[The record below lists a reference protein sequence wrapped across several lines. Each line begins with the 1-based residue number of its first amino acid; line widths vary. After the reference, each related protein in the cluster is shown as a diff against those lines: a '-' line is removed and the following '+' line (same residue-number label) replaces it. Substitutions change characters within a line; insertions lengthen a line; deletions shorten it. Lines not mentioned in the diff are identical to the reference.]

1 MATAPDESLIQKLS
15 PPAAAVDLQGGTLL
29 DVKEFDEVDETDGCK
44 VHVTEY
50 HILSADGQEEM
61 TKTCRRKLKIECN
74 QSTRKTEIANGREAL
89 IEEKTE
95 RLFGDIDGFRQPIVL
110 VDRSKALMDFS
121 NSEDSA
127 ISAVL
132 QKTQENFLSLLNEQ
146 KDQLI
151 NMFPELFSEM
161 RTSSSLSDA
170 PQTEV
175 ETIVNPDGSTT
186 TRTRSS
192 RAYSTRFSKHEMYV
206 NGVKQESKSK
216 FRAFMEY
223 KGPDGGFKV
232 KLRDTSGDDDL
243 SEEEADDVNEDVIAD
258 TESQISEIPDTQSVM
273 ISGVGLNRVPAMKEK
288 IMKRTEKAWLAAK
301 ELVDSEQRYV
311 EKLRLLDET
320 FRKKIDEEKILE
332 KDRITQLFANISS
345 LHQFH
350 NTHLLPALMESA
362 REWHTTH
369 RISDV
374 LRKRAPF
381 LKMYSEYTNNYKRA
395 TKVFNDCLRKKRRF
409 AQIVHEI
416 EMKPEC
422 ENLPLVS
429 HLICPVQRVMRYQ
442 LLLQEYKKHLD
453 PSDVDYD
460 DTVAA
465 LELVLDAASHAN
477 EMMRKLDRY
486 RNVLEVQEQ
495 IGSAMSLVSPG
506 RELIRKGKVMKI
518 LSSSEKTEERHLF
531 LFNDLLILASERTLP
546 GFAKLKVRAIFD
558 TTLAQIFEGDNLE
571 RENSFYVRGSD
582 SPTGPSRCVELM
594 TETSEEK
601 SVWID
606 AVWNVI
612 SESLSRKR
620 SFSPPVSFIASIN
633 LDTISTTVTSPRS
646 ENRCCAKCNAEFSF
660 ISRGT
665 TCAHCAQRFCKKC
678 FGKLRSED
686 KTMRICDTC
695 LLQRDYSQPKE
706 NHLKTR
712 TNPLLIGAQEGEILH
727 ASYVKLRGSMN
738 KPLKRY
744 FVVRKDFCVYSYAS
758 DTAEGALAMLPLPGC
773 QVKMSNERLTFT
785 VKHMHRQYLVSV
797 DCEATQIKWMAVL
810 DLVANAVL
818 REKANS

>member
-1 MATAPDESLIQKLS
+1 MATTPDESLIQKLS
-15 PPAAAVDLQGGTLL
+15 PPATIDLKGGTLL

-110 VDRSKALMDFS
+110 VDRSKAVMDFS
-121 NSEDSA
+121 NSEDSG

-132 QKTQENFLSLLNEQ
+132 QKTQEKFLSMLNEQ

-161 RTSSSLSDA
+161 RTSSSLLDT

-186 TRTRSS
+186 TRMRSS
-192 RAYSTRFSKHEMYV
+192 RAYSTRFSKHEMYI

-223 KGPDGGFKV
+223 KGPDGGFRV
-232 KLRDTSGDDDL
+232 KLRDTSGDDL
-243 SEEEADDVNEDVIAD
+243 SEEEADDISDDIITD
-258 TESQISEIPDTQSVM
+258 TQSQISEIPDTQSVM
-273 ISGVGLNRVPAMKEK
+273 ISGGSLNRIPAMKEK
-288 IMKRTEKAWLAAK
+288 IKKRTEKAWLAAK

-311 EKLRLLDET
+311 DKLRLLDET
-320 FRKKIDEEKILE
+320 FRKKVDEEKILE
-332 KDRITQLFANISS
+332 RDRITQLFANISS

-350 NTHLLPALMESA
+350 NTHLLPALMESS
-362 REWHTTH
+362 RDWHTTH

-395 TKVFNDCLRKKRRF
+395 TKVFDECLRKKRRF

-416 EMKPEC
+416 ETKPEC

-460 DTVAA
+460 DTEAA

-486 RNVLEVQEQ
+486 KNVLEVQEQ
-495 IGSAMSLVSPG
+495 LGNAVSLVSPG

-531 LFNDLLILASERTLP
+531 LFNDLLLLASERTLP
-546 GFAKLKVRAIFD
+546 GFSKLKVRAIFD
-558 TTLAQIFEGDNLE
+558 ATLAQICEGDNLE
-571 RENSFYVRGSD
+571 RENSFYMRGSD

-594 TETSEEK
+594 TENSKEK
-601 SVWID
+601 SDWID

-612 SESLSRKR
+612 SESLSRKK
-620 SFSPPVSFIASIN
+620 SFSPPIAN
-633 LDTISTTVTSPRS
+633 LTSPRS
-646 ENRCCAKCNAEFSF
+646 ENRSCAKCDAEFSF
-660 ISRGT
+660 ISKGIACVH
-665 TCAHCAQRFCKKC
+665 CAHRFCKKC

-686 KTMRICDTC
+686 KNMRICDIC
-695 LLQRDYSQPKE
+695 LRKREYSQTKE
-706 NHLKTR
+706 SHLRTR
-712 TNPLLIGAQEGEILH
+712 INPLSLGANEGEILY
-727 ASYVKLRGSMN
+727 ASNVKFRGLLN

-744 FVVRKDFCVYSYAS
+744 FVVRKDFCLYSYAS
-758 DTAEGALAMLPLPGC
+758 DNAESALAMLPLPGC
-773 QVKMSNERLTFT
+773 EVKMSNERHTFT
-785 VKHMHRQYLVSV
+785 IKHMQRQYMVTVESE
-797 DCEATQIKWMAVL
+797 EAQIKWMAVL
-810 DLVANAVL
+810 DLASNAVL
-818 REKANS
+818 REKISSS

>member
-1 MATAPDESLIQKLS
+1 MDIVPDGSLIQKLS
-15 PPAAAVDLQGGTLL
+15 PPATVDLQGGTLL

-74 QSTRKTEIANGREAL
+74 QSTRKTEIANGRKAL

-110 VDRSKALMDFS
+110 VDRSKALVDFS
-121 NSEDSA
+121 NPEDST

-132 QKTQENFLSLLNEQ
+132 QKTQEKFLNMLNEQ
-146 KDQLI
+146 KDQLR

-161 RTSSSLSDA
+161 RTSSSLSDT

-186 TRTRSS
+186 TRVRSS
-192 RAYSTRFSKHEMYV
+192 RAYSTRFSKHEMYI

-223 KGPDGGFKV
+223 KGPDGGFRV

-243 SEEEADDVNEDVIAD
+243 SEEEADDVNDDIIAD
-258 TESQISEIPDTQSVM
+258 IQSQISEIPDTQSVM
-273 ISGVGLNRVPAMKEK
+273 ISGGSLNRIPAMKEK

-311 EKLRLLDET
+311 DKLRLLDET

-332 KDRITQLFANISS
+332 RDRITQLFANISS

-350 NTHLLPALMESA
+350 NTHLLPALMESS
-362 REWHTTH
+362 RDWHTTH

-453 PSDVDYD
+453 PSDADYE

-486 RNVLEVQEQ
+486 KNVLEVQEQ
-495 IGSAMSLVSPG
+495 VGSTISLVSPG

-531 LFNDLLILASERTLP
+531 LFNDLLLLASERTLP

-558 TTLAQIFEGDNLE
+558 ATLAQICEGDNLE

-582 SPTGPSRCVELM
+582 SPAGPSRCVELM
-594 TETSEEK
+594 TATSEEK
-601 SVWID
+601 SAWID

-612 SESLSRKR
+612 SESLSRKK
-620 SFSPPVSFIASIN
+620 SFNPQIPSI
-633 LDTISTTVTSPRS
+633 TSPRS
-646 ENRCCAKCNAEFSF
+646 ENRCCAKCDVEFSF

-665 TCAHCAQRFCKKC
+665 ACAHCAQRFCKKC
-678 FGKLRSED
+678 FGKLRNED
-686 KTMRICDTC
+686 KTMRICETC
-695 LLQRDYSQPKE
+695 LRQPDYSQPKE
-706 NHLKTR
+706 NVLKTR
-712 TNPLLIGAQEGEILH
+712 TNPLSIGAKEGEILY
-727 ASYVKLRGSMN
+727 ASYVKFRGSLN

-744 FVVRKDFCVYSYAS
+744 FVVRKDFCLYSYAS
-758 DTAEGALAMLPLPGC
+758 DNAESALAMLPLPGC
-773 QVKMSNERLTFT
+773 ELTMNSERLTFT
-785 VKHMHRQYLVSV
+785 IKHMQRQYMVSV
-797 DCEATQIKWMAVL
+797 ESEDAQIKWMAVL
-810 DLVANAVL
+810 DLASNAVL
-818 REKANS
+818 REKINS

>member
-1 MATAPDESLIQKLS
+1 MTTVPDGSLIQKLS
-15 PPAAAVDLQGGTLL
+15 PPAAIDLQGGTLL

-50 HILSADGQEEM
+50 HILSADGQEEV

-95 RLFGDIDGFRQPIVL
+95 RLFGDIDGFRQPIVV

-121 NSEDSA
+121 NPEPDAA

-132 QKTQENFLSLLNEQ
+132 QRTQEKFLNMLNEQ

-151 NMFPELFSEM
+151 SMFPELFSEM
-161 RTSSSLSDA
+161 RTSSSLLDT

-186 TRTRSS
+186 TRMRSS
-192 RAYSTRFSKHEMYV
+192 RAYSTRFSKHEMYI

-223 KGPDGGFKV
+223 KGPDGGFRV
-232 KLRDTSGDDDL
+232 KLRDTSEDDL
-243 SEEEADDVNEDVIAD
+243 SEEEADDMSDDIIMD
-258 TESQISEIPDTQSVM
+258 TQSQISEIPDTQSVV
-273 ISGVGLNRVPAMKEK
+273 IAGGSLNRVPAMKEK
-288 IMKRTEKAWLAAK
+288 IKKRTEKAWLAAK

-311 EKLRLLDET
+311 DKLRLLDET
-320 FRKKIDEEKILE
+320 FRKKVDEEKILE
-332 KDRITQLFANISS
+332 RDKITQLFANISS

-350 NTHLLPALMESA
+350 NTHLLPALMESS
-362 REWHTTH
+362 RDWHTTH

-395 TKVFNDCLRKKRRF
+395 TKVFDECLRKKRRF

-416 EMKPEC
+416 ETKPEC

-442 LLLQEYKKHLD
+442 LLLQEYKKHLV

-460 DTVAA
+460 DTEAA
-465 LELVLDAASHAN
+465 LGLVLDAASHAN

-486 RNVLEVQEQ
+486 KNVLEVQEQ
-495 IGSAMSLVSPG
+495 LGNAVSLVSPG

-531 LFNDLLILASERTLP
+531 LFNDLLLLASERTLP

-594 TETSEEK
+594 TESSKEK
-601 SVWID
+601 SDWID

-612 SESLSRKR
+612 SESLSRKK
-620 SFSPPVSFIASIN
+620 SFSPPIANFI
-633 LDTISTTVTSPRS
+633 SPRS
-646 ENRCCAKCNAEFSF
+646 ESRCCAKCDSEFSF
-660 ISRGT
+660 ISKGT
-665 TCAHCAQRFCKKC
+665 ACSHCAQRFCKKC
-678 FGKLRSED
+678 FGKLRNED
-686 KTMRICDTC
+686 KSMRICDIC
-695 LLQRDYSQPKE
+695 LRQREYSQTKE
-706 NHLKTR
+706 NSLRTR
-712 TNPLLIGAQEGEILH
+712 TNPLSLGAKEGEILY
-727 ASYVKLRGSMN
+727 ASNVKFRGSLN
-738 KPLKRY
+738 KPLRRY

-758 DTAEGALAMLPLPGC
+758 DSAESALAMLPLPGC
-773 QVKMSNERLTFT
+773 EVKMSGERLTFT
-785 VKHMHRQYLVSV
+785 IKHMQRQYMVSV
-797 DCEATQIKWMAVL
+797 ESEEAQIKWMAIL
-810 DLVANAVL
+810 DLASNAVL
-818 REKANS
+818 REKTNS

>member
-1 MATAPDESLIQKLS
+1 MATVPDGSLIQKLS
-15 PPAAAVDLQGGTLL
+15 PPATVDLQGGTLL

-121 NSEDSA
+121 NPEDSA

-132 QKTQENFLSLLNEQ
+132 QKTQEKFLSMLNEQ

-151 NMFPELFSEM
+151 NKFPELFSEM
-161 RTSSSLSDA
+161 RTSSSLSDT

-175 ETIVNPDGSTT
+175 ETVVNPDGSTT
-186 TRTRSS
+186 TRMRSS
-192 RAYSTRFSKHEMYV
+192 RAYSTRFSKHEMYI

-243 SEEEADDVNEDVIAD
+243 SEEEADDINYDVVAD
-258 TESQISEIPDTQSVM
+258 AESQISEIPDTQSVL
-273 ISGVGLNRVPAMKEK
+273 ISGGSLNRVPAMKEK
-288 IMKRTEKAWLAAK
+288 TMKRTEKAWLAAK

-311 EKLRLLDET
+311 DKLRLLDET
-320 FRKKIDEEKILE
+320 FRKKIDDEKILE
-332 KDRITQLFANISS
+332 RDRITQLFANISS

-350 NTHLLPALMESA
+350 NTHLLPALMESS
-362 REWHTTH
+362 RDWHTTH

-409 AQIVHEI
+409 AQVVHEI

-486 RNVLEVQEQ
+486 KNVLEVQEQ
-495 IGSAMSLVSPG
+495 VGSAISLVSPG
-506 RELIRKGKVMKI
+506 RELVRKGKLIKI

-531 LFNDLLILASERTLP
+531 LFNDLLLLASERTLP

-558 TTLAQIFEGDNLE
+558 ATLAQICEGDNLE

-582 SPTGPSRCVELM
+582 SPTSPSRCVELM

-601 SVWID
+601 SAWID

-612 SESLSRKR
+612 SESLSRKK
-620 SFSPPVSFIASIN
+620 SFSPPIP
-633 LDTISTTVTSPRS
+633 TIITPQRS
-646 ENRCCAKCNAEFSF
+646 ENRCCAKCDVEFSF

-665 TCAHCAQRFCKKC
+665 ACIQCAQRFCKKC
-678 FGKLRSED
+678 FGRLRNED
-686 KTMRICDTC
+686 KAMRVCDIC
-695 LLQRDYSQPKE
+695 LQQRISHDYSQPKE
-706 NHLKTR
+706 NQPKTR
-712 TNPLLIGAQEGEILH
+712 TNPLSIGTKEGEILH
-727 ASYVKLRGSMN
+727 ASYVKFRGSMN

-744 FVVRKDFCVYSYAS
+744 FVVRKDFCLYSYAS
-758 DTAEGALAMLPLPGC
+758 DSAESALAMLPLPGC
-773 QVKMSNERLTFT
+773 EVKMNNERFTFT
-785 VKHMHRQYLVSV
+785 IKHMQRQYMVTVESE
-797 DCEATQIKWMAVL
+797 DAQIKWMAVL
-810 DLVANAVL
+810 DLASNAVL
-818 REKANS
+818 REKINS

>member
-1 MATAPDESLIQKLS
+1 MATTPDRSLIQKLS
-15 PPAAAVDLQGGTLL
+15 SLPTVDLQGGTLL

-132 QKTQENFLSLLNEQ
+132 QKTQEKFLNMLNEQ

-161 RTSSSLSDA
+161 RATSSLLDT

-186 TRTRSS
+186 TRMRSS
-192 RAYSTRFSKHEMYV
+192 RAYSTRFSKHEMYI

-223 KGPDGGFKV
+223 KGPDGGFRV
-232 KLRDTSGDDDL
+232 KLRDTSGDDL
-243 SEEEADDVNEDVIAD
+243 SEEEADDMSDEIITD
-258 TESQISEIPDTQSVM
+258 TQSQISEIPDTQSVM
-273 ISGVGLNRVPAMKEK
+273 ISGGSLNRVPAMKEK
-288 IMKRTEKAWLAAK
+288 IKKRTEKAWLAAK

-311 EKLRLLDET
+311 DKLRLLDET
-320 FRKKIDEEKILE
+320 FRKKVDEEKILE
-332 KDRITQLFANISS
+332 RDRITQLFSNISS

-350 NTHLLPALMESA
+350 NTHLLPALMESS
-362 REWHTTH
+362 RDWHTTH
-369 RISDV
+369 RISGV

-395 TKVFNDCLRKKRRF
+395 TKVFDECLKKKRRF

-416 EMKPEC
+416 ETKPEC

-453 PSDVDYD
+453 PSDVDYN
-460 DTVAA
+460 DTEAA

-486 RNVLEVQEQ
+486 KNVLEVQEQ
-495 IGSAMSLVSPG
+495 LGNAVSLVSPG

-531 LFNDLLILASERTLP
+531 LFNDLLLLASERTLP
-546 GFAKLKVRAIFD
+546 GFAKLKARAIFD
-558 TTLAQIFEGDNLE
+558 ATLAQICEGDNLE
-571 RENSFYVRGSD
+571 RENSFYVCGSD

-594 TETSEEK
+594 TENSKEK
-601 SVWID
+601 SSWID

-612 SESLSRKR
+612 SESLSRKK
-620 SFSPPVSFIASIN
+620 SFSPPIAS
-633 LDTISTTVTSPRS
+633 LASSRS
-646 ENRCCAKCNAEFSF
+646 ENRCCAKCDAEFSF
-660 ISRGT
+660 ISKGIA
-665 TCAHCAQRFCKKC
+665 CAHCSHRFCKKC
-678 FGKLRSED
+678 FGKLRNED
-686 KTMRICDTC
+686 KNMRICDIC
-695 LLQRDYSQPKE
+695 LRQREYSQTKE
-706 NHLKTR
+706 SQVRTR
-712 TNPLLIGAQEGEILH
+712 TNPLSLGAKEGEILQ
-727 ASYVKLRGSMN
+727 ASNVKFRGPLN

-744 FVVRKDFCVYSYAS
+744 FVVRKDFCLYSYAS
-758 DTAEGALAMLPLPGC
+758 DNAESALAMLPLPGC
-773 QVKMSNERLTFT
+773 EVKMSNERHTFT
-785 VKHMHRQYLVSV
+785 IKHMQRQYMICVESE
-797 DCEATQIKWMAVL
+797 EAQIKWMAVL
-810 DLVANAVL
+810 DLASNAVL
-818 REKANS
+818 RDKINSS

>member
-1 MATAPDESLIQKLS
+1 MATTPDGSLILQKLS
-15 PPAAAVDLQGGTLL
+15 PPATVDLQGGTLL

-110 VDRSKALMDFS
+110 IDRSKALMDFS
-121 NSEDSA
+121 NPEDSA

-132 QKTQENFLSLLNEQ
+132 QKTQEKFLNMLNEQ

-151 NMFPELFSEM
+151 NTFPELFSEM
-161 RTSSSLSDA
+161 RTSSSLSNT

-175 ETIVNPDGSTT
+175 ETVVNPDGSTT
-186 TRTRSS
+186 TRMRSS
-192 RAYSTRFSKHEMYV
+192 RAYSTRFSKHEMYI

-243 SEEEADDVNEDVIAD
+243 SEEEADDVSDDVVVDAQ
-258 TESQISEIPDTQSVM
+258 SQISEIPDAQSVV
-273 ISGVGLNRVPAMKEK
+273 ISEGSINRIPAMKEK
-288 IMKRTEKAWLAAK
+288 IKKRTEKAWLAAK

-311 EKLRLLDET
+311 DKLRLLDET

-332 KDRITQLFANISS
+332 RDRITQLFANISS

-350 NTHLLPALMESA
+350 NTHLLPALMESS
-362 REWHTTH
+362 RDWHTTH

-395 TKVFNDCLRKKRRF
+395 TKVFDECLKKKRRF

-460 DTVAA
+460 DTEAA
-465 LELVLDAASHAN
+465 LGLVLDAAGHAN

-486 RNVLEVQEQ
+486 KNVLEVQEQ
-495 IGSAMSLVSPG
+495 LGSAVSLVSPG

-518 LSSSEKTEERHLF
+518 LSSSEKTEERYLF
-531 LFNDLLILASERTLP
+531 LFNDLLLLASERTLP

-558 TTLAQIFEGDNLE
+558 ATLAQICEGDNLE
-571 RENSFYVRGSD
+571 RENSFYMRGSD
-582 SPTGPSRCVELM
+582 SPTGPSRCIELM
-594 TETSEEK
+594 TENSQEK
-601 SVWID
+601 SEWID

-612 SESLSRKR
+612 SESLSRKK
-620 SFSPPVSFIASIN
+620 SFSPPIP
-633 LDTISTTVTSPRS
+633 TIISPRS
-646 ENRCCAKCNAEFSF
+646 ENRCCAKCDTEFSF
-660 ISRGT
+660 ISKGT
-665 TCAHCAQRFCKKC
+665 ACAHCAQRFCKKC
-678 FGKLRSED
+678 FGKLRNED
-686 KTMRICDTC
+686 KNMRICDTC
-695 LLQRDYSQPKE
+695 LRQREYSQTKE
-706 NHLKTR
+706 NNPKTR
-712 TNPLLIGAQEGEILH
+712 TNPLLIGAKEGEILY
-727 ASYVKLRGSMN
+727 ASYVKFRGSLN

-744 FVVRKDFCVYSYAS
+744 FVVRKDFCLYSYAFDS
-758 DTAEGALAMLPLPGC
+758 AESALAMLPLPGC
-773 QVKMSNERLTFT
+773 EVKMNNEQLTFT
-785 VKHMHRQYLVSV
+785 IKHMQRQYIVSV
-797 DCEATQIKWMAVL
+797 ENEDAQIKWMAVL
-810 DLVANAVL
+810 DLASNAVL
-818 REKANS
+818 REKTNS